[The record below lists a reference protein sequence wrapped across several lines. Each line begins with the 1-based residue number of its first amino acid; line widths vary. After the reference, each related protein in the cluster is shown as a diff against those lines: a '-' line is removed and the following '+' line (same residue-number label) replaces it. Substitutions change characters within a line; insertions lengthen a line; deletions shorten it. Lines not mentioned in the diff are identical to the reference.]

1 MVKKIIKIAVILL
14 VIAFVVIQFFRPDFT
29 NPPENPADTLE
40 ASTQVPADVDA
51 ILNRSC
57 ADCHSQRTVYPWY
70 SKIAPSS
77 WLLSSDIREG
87 RQELNISVWNT
98 YETRKK
104 VRKLGAIC
112 DQVTK
117 GDMPLW
123 QYRLIHWNARL
134 NEGEV
139 KTLCDWTDAEIN
151 RLQPQ

>member
-1 MVKKIIKIAVILL
+1 MVKKILKIVVIIL
-14 VIAFVVIQFFRPDFT
+14 VVAFVVIQFFRPEFT

-40 ASTQVPADVDA
+40 ASTQVPENVDA

-57 ADCHSQRTVYPWY
+57 ADCHSNRTVYPWY

-134 NEGEV
+134 KEGEV

>member
-1 MVKKIIKIAVILL
+1 MLKKIIKIVVIVL
-14 VIAFVVIQFFRPDFT
+14 VVAFVVIQFFRPDFT
-29 NPPENPADTLE
+29 NPQENPADTLE
-40 ASTQVPADVDA
+40 ASAQVPADVDA

-57 ADCHSQRTVYPWY
+57 ADCHSNRTVYPWY

-77 WLLSSDIREG
+77 WLLSSDIHEG

-98 YETRKK
+98 YDTRKK

-112 DQVTK
+112 DQVSK
-117 GDMPLW
+117 GDMPLYYYLW
-123 QYRLIHWNARL
+123 IHRNARL
-134 NEGEV
+134 DPGEV